1 MRRGSDTA
9 VALAFLG
16 VLVSFVGSTA
26 YTQLRVARIDASADD
41 LMVNVAPG
49 IRRLAEAREGLGGFQ
64 FALDD
69 YLDAAEQGAPPDA
82 AALRTAKDAVDRS
95 IGEFLGLGAFKEEE
109 ASRRKVESQ
118 KRALDAASDQVVALV
133 AQHQL
138 GLAREVQAKTFNP
151 TVAEARDVLTDL
163 IDSNAD
169 HVEEMAKRMKQMR
182 SETTHLAYLLDLA
195 VLVLGG
201 VGFVIALRAVR
212 RYDAVLEASSR
223 VMERRVQELELF
235 AGRVAHDVMS
245 PLQPVSLFLYLVERD
260 LAANPEVARLLGSA
274 QRGLQRTKAIVTDLL
289 EFARAGARP
298 APDARSPVAEV
309 LQELLAAL
317 APNAAAQAVEL
328 DLPAVDPRWAV
339 ACSRGVLTSIVQN
352 LVSNAIKYIGDAK
365 VRRISVR
372 AEANEAR
379 VRLEVEDTG
388 PGVPTGLGE
397 ELFQP
402 YVRGPG
408 ETQSGIGLGLATVKR
423 LAEAHGGA
431 VGVRS
436 RQGKGSL
443 FWVEL
448 PRADNQPEVRAPGG
462 EPPLPH

>member
-1 MRRGSDTA
+1 MRRGPQTA
-9 VALAFLG
+9 IALAFLG
-16 VLVSFVGSTA
+16 VLLSFIGSTA
-26 YTQLRVARIDASADD
+26 YTQLRVAQIDTAADD
-41 LMVNVAPG
+41 ITHDAAPSV
-49 IRRLAEAREGLGGFQ
+49 RYLAEARGELQ
-64 FALDD
+64 SLQLALDH
-69 YLDAAEQGAPPDA
+69 YVDAAEGGTPDPA
-82 AALRTAKDAVDRS
+82 EVRRVKGTVDWS
-95 IGEFLGLGAFKEEE
+95 IDQYLGLPAFSEEQALSAQVASERRLMDGAID
-109 ASRRKVESQ
+109 AILDRGAAHQ
-118 KRALDAASDQVVALV
+118 PGARALMEQRLRPSVE
-133 AQHQL
+133 
-138 GLAREVQAKTFNP
+138 RI
-151 TVAEARDVLTDL
+151 RDTLSKL
-163 IDSNAD
+163 IEFNAD
-169 HVEEMAKRMKQMR
+169 HASDMAQEIKAVR
-182 SETTHLAYLLDLA
+182 SQTTALAYLLDLGI
-195 VLVLGG
+195 LVLGG
-201 VGFVIALRAVR
+201 VGFVIALRAYR
-212 RYDAVLEASSR
+212 RYGALLESNSR
-223 VMERRVQELELF
+223 IMERRVQELELF

-245 PLQPVSLFLYLVERD
+245 PLQPVSLFLHLVERD
-260 LAANPEVARLLGSA
+260 LADNPEVARLLGSA

-317 APNAAAQAVEL
+317 APDAAARGVEL
-328 DLPAVDPRWAV
+328 DPSAVDPRWAA

-352 LVSNAIKYIGDAK
+352 LVGNAIKYIGDAK

-388 PGVPTGLGE
+388 PGIPTGMGE

-448 PRADNQPEVRAPGG
+448 PRADNQPAVHAPSGQ
-462 EPPLPH
+462 PPLPH